1 MRFRLSLELRIQ
13 REQEET
19 PDEPQPEGSEA
30 MVIHQDQPRYIGFRR
45 EDEISG
51 E

>member
-1 MRFRLSLELRIQ
+1 MRFRLSFELRVQ
-13 REQEET
+13 REPKIE